1 MQENAM
7 AAAQVVSFSDVAV
20 LDQSERSDRQAMIDS
35 VLGTMGA
42 EGEPPSKQA
51 LAYMQSFIEGN
62 LTLDEMS
69 EAILAHARRMVD
81 EAHTHRLAIR

>member
-1 MQENAM
+1 M
-7 AAAQVVSFSDVAV
+7 AAAQVISFPDVAV
-20 LDQSERSDRQAMIDS
+20 LDQSRRSDRQDMIDS

-42 EGEPPSKQA
+42 EGEPPSEQA

-62 LTLDEMS
+62 ITLDEMS

-81 EAHTHRLAIR
+81 EAHTRRLAVR